1 MKTIKA
7 IQINLQTTLFF
18 DKEDNILGA
27 YNKHTD
33 ILVYNK
39 PLVLSLFSSTNY
51 LVNMIEL
58 TGAKK
63 TFPTDSFGINFYN
76 HNTGGTSEFYE
87 ITQPDEEDEE
97 LEEI

>member
-7 IQINLQTTLFF
+7 IKINLQTTLFF

-33 ILVYNK
+33 ILVYNCYI
-39 PLVLSLFSSTNY
+39 SSGNLGSIT
-51 LVNMIEL
+51 EL

-87 ITQPDEEDEE
+87 ISQPDEEDEE